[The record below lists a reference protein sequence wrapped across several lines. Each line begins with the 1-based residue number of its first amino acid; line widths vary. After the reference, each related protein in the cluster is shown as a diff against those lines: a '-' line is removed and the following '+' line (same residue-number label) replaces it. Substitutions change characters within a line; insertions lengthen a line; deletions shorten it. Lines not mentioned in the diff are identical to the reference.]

1 MKVFLS
7 HASEDKSVVRKIR
20 DCLPRHVRVWLD
32 EDELDLG
39 ARFPQM
45 IEKAIHE
52 ESDFVLVFLSHHAMQ
67 SDWVTREFNWA
78 LEREQQLQRIFVLP
92 ILLDDVR
99 SKIKQGPLGNRLYL
113 TAFDHSTAGL
123 ENTSQDIS
131 KNLFAQISRHF
142 NTPTTATPAD
152 FLADLNRDFTAYQEI
167 AYKLHA
173 VMGDSVK
180 VLATNATAFNTVART
195 VDEYNDYSTDFIQ
208 RLPEHCRKVKQYWGR
223 NMGED
228 CCELVS
234 FIEKEVY
241 RGQIYAL
248 NEVREALNF
257 YAGSDALSF
266 EEVKSLDATKKMA
279 LDKVDDALHEMT
291 RLSTRLM
298 ERIEREL

>member
-7 HASEDKSVVRKIR
+7 HASEDKAQVRKIR
-20 DCLPRHVRVWLD
+20 DCLPRHVQVWLD

-39 ARFPQM
+39 ARFPRM

-67 SDWVTREFNWA
+67 SDWVSREFTWA
-78 LEREQQLQRIFVLP
+78 LEREQKLQRIFVLP
-92 ILLDDVR
+92 ILLDDIR
-99 SKIKQGPLGNRLYL
+99 AEIEHGPLADRLYL
-113 TAFDHSTAGL
+113 TAFDHSATGL
-123 ENTSQDIS
+123 ENTAREIS

-142 NTPTTATPAD
+142 NTPTADAPAD
-152 FLADLNRDFTAYQEI
+152 FLADLNRDLTAYKEI

-173 VMGDSVK
+173 AMGDSVK
-180 VLATNATAFNTVART
+180 VLATNAKAFNLIAAT
-195 VDEYNDYSTDFIQ
+195 VDEYNAYSTDFIQ
-208 RLPEHCRKVKQYWGR
+208 RLPAHCRKVKAHWGR
-223 NMGED
+223 NLGED
-228 CCELVS
+228 CCELIG

-248 NEVREALNF
+248 NDVREALNF

-266 EEVKSLDATKKMA
+266 DEIRKLDAAKKVA
-279 LDKVDDALHEMT
+279 LEKVDNALHEMT
-291 RLSTRLM
+291 RLSASLV